1 MQALAVAARL
11 AAISRGRRR
20 IRSARSP
27 VTGASRMPQV
37 KAKNTSP
44 AALLLPVRIFTQAS
58 YSAQAPSISTCDSMI
73 GGKAPIASTA
83 WTNENARPA
92 R

>member
-1 MQALAVAARL
+1 VQALAVAARL

-44 AALLLPVRIFTQAS
+44 AALLLPVRIFTQ
-58 YSAQAPSISTCDSMI
+58 M
-73 GGKAPIASTA
+73 PIASHSALSPTVDST
-83 WTNENARPA
+83 WPA